1 MPPTLTKYSPPP
13 NHLPPSPLKAVY
25 NIPRKADNKVTSCS
39 LQRMNPPQSAQRKRA
54 RATYH
59 AHSPPEK
66 RCASTEL
73 ESMPSSLPF
82 SQLLFIVHTTV
93 LVLLQLQLT
102 SKLKGDKTRDERKS
116 EGDPKQGS
124 LWQNEPFSSIPPLS
138 SFEKD
143 KKKDRNTCFLLT
155 FYLPFKKNCNLSPPS
170 TSPSKPPSAASNNA
184 ERAWWSVSMQ
194 RALVVAL
201 ECSFRVRLSKRNRAY
216 AT

>member
-116 EGDPKQGS
+116 EGDPKQGT
-124 LWQNEPFSSIPPLS
+124 LWQNEPFSSIPPLA
-138 SFEKD
+138 SFEKG
-143 KKKDRNTCFLLT
+143 KKILASYWHFIYLSKKIVT
-155 FYLPFKKNCNLSPPS
+155 FSRPPPLPPSLPPPPPIMQKELGGLSPCS
-170 TSPSKPPSAASNNA
+170 
-184 ERAWWSVSMQ
+184 ERWW
-194 RALVVAL
+194 LL
-201 ECSFRVRLSKRNRAY
+201 
-216 AT
+216 